1 MQTASSAL
9 SVTPAIPQA
18 PARHMQ
24 DVSLVGRFMTP
35 DHTEYPCQI
44 VAMSVDAMEVICAH
58 DGAVGMS
65 VICYVTHVGRVEGT
79 ITEQFIGGFAVAIIC
94 SERKREKI
102 ASKLEWVLSL
112 AKGGTVDD
120 RVHERVT
127 PRNTLSQ
134 ISTTDGRT
142 YPCRIIDISLS
153 GAAVELDVRPALG
166 SRMVLGGLEGIVVR
180 QFDEGI
186 AIEFLKVQ
194 PEEALDELVG

>member
-1 MQTASSAL
+1 MQTATTAL
-9 SVTPAIPQA
+9 PTEPAMPETSGGEM
-18 PARHMQ
+18 H

-44 VAMSVDAMEVICAH
+44 VAMSARAMEVICAH

-79 ITEQFIGGFAVAIIC
+79 ITEQFIGGFEVEIVC

-102 ASKLEWVLSL
+102 ATKLGWVVAH

-134 ISTTDGRT
+134 ITTTDGRT
-142 YPCRIIDISLS
+142 YPCRILDISLS
-153 GAAVELDVRPALG
+153 GAAIELDVRPALG
-166 SRMVLGGLEGIVVR
+166 TRMVLGGLEGVVVR

-186 AIEFLKVQ
+186 ALEFLKVQ
-194 PEEALDELVG
+194 PEDALEQLVG